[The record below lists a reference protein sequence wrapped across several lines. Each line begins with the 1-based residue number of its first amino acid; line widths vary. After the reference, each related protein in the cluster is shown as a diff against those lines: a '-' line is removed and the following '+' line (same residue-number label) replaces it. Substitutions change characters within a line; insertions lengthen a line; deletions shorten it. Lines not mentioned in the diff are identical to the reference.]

1 MRIAFFSD
9 FSLAQVT
16 GISDVIR
23 TLMQGLKER
32 GHAVCLFAPSEPAGT
47 PDLETL
53 EHVALPSIGVPGA
66 PTFRFPL
73 PFGVPQALRD
83 FRPDVLHTHTF
94 GSIGFRA
101 VWSAKRLHAPL
112 VGTEHTLP
120 AEYAHYF
127 HLDYVWARN
136 ALKRFAA
143 RYYQK
148 CDAVTA
154 PSHAVAEELR
164 SDGVTKPIRVI
175 ENPLETGIFR
185 PLPDSAGLKKQWGIT
200 KTAVLSF
207 GRLAKEKN
215 IGELLEAFALL
226 RKNGTDAELVIIGS
240 GPAERDLRAQVA
252 TLKIGDATRFLGTRR
267 GEELS
272 QAVNATDVFAI
283 TSRSEN
289 QSMTTLQAMACG
301 LPVIGVN
308 CGGLPEYIRDG
319 ENGFIV
325 ESGDTHALATRLAGL
340 LSDAAQRK
348 TLGERGRQMAAEHA
362 PERIVERMEELYSSI
377 VKNDVP
383 KSGFARLEGHK

>member
-23 TLMQGLKER
+23 TLMQGLQER

-47 PDLETL
+47 PDTESLP
-53 EHVALPSIGVPGA
+53 HVALSSIGVPGA

-73 PFGVPQALRD
+73 PFGVPAKLRD
-83 FRPDVLHTHTF
+83 FHPDILHTHTF
-94 GSIGFRA
+94 GSVGFRA
-101 VWSAKRLHAPL
+101 TWSARRLHVPL

-127 HLDYVWARN
+127 HLDYGWARN
-136 ALKRFAA
+136 ALKKFAA

-148 CDAVTA
+148 CDVVTA
-154 PSHAVAEELR
+154 PSRAVAEELK
-164 SDGVTKPIRVI
+164 SDGVTKDIRVI
-175 ENPLETGIFR
+175 ENPLETDLFR
-185 PLPDSAGLKKQWGIT
+185 PLPDKADLKKQWGMT
-200 KTAVLSF
+200 KPAVLSF

-226 RKNGTDAELVIIGS
+226 RKNGTDAELVIIGA
-240 GPAERDLRAQVA
+240 GPAESVLRAQVE
-252 TLKIGDATRFLGTRR
+252 TLKIGDCTRFLGMHR
-267 GEELS
+267 GEELVR
-272 QAVNATDVFAI
+272 AVNATDVFAI

-301 LPVIGVN
+301 LPVVGVN

-319 ENGFIV
+319 QNGFIV
-325 ESGDTHALATRLAGL
+325 ESGDTRALATRLAEL
-340 LSDAAQRK
+340 IIDPAKRNS
-348 TLGERGRQMAAEHA
+348 LGERGRQIAAEHA
-362 PERIVERMEELYSSI
+362 PPRIVERMEELYASLI
-377 VKNDVP
+377 K
-383 KSGFARLEGHK
+383 

>member
-32 GHAVCLFAPSEPAGT
+32 GHAVCLFAPSERAGT
-47 PDLETL
+47 PDAETL
-53 EHVALPSIGVPGA
+53 EHMALPSIGAPGA

-83 FRPDVLHTHTF
+83 FRPDLLHTHTF
-94 GSIGFRA
+94 GSVGFRA
-101 VWSAKRLHAPL
+101 VWSARRLHVPL

-127 HLDYVWARN
+127 HLDYGWARN
-136 ALKRFAA
+136 ALKKFAA
-143 RYYQK
+143 HYYQK
-148 CDAVTA
+148 CDLVTA
-154 PSHAVAEELR
+154 PSRAVAEELK
-164 SDGVTKPIRVI
+164 SDGVTKEICVI
-175 ENPLETGIFR
+175 ENPLETKLFR
-185 PLPDSAGLKKQWGIT
+185 PLPDITNLKKEWGIT
-200 KTAVLSF
+200 KPAVLSF

-240 GPAERDLRAQVA
+240 GPEEAQLRAQVDA
-252 TLKIGDATRFLGTRR
+252 LKIGGSTRFLGMHR
-267 GEELS
+267 GEELVR
-272 QAVNATDVFAI
+272 AVNATEVFAI

-325 ESGDTHALATRLAGL
+325 GSGDTKALAIRLAEL

-348 TLGERGRQMAAEHA
+348 TLGERGRQIAAEHA
-362 PERIVERMEELYSSI
+362 PERIVERMEELYASLM
-377 VKNDVP
+377 K
-383 KSGFARLEGHK
+383 

>member
-23 TLMQGLKER
+23 TLMEGLKAR
-32 GHAVCLFAPSEPAGT
+32 GHAVCLFAPSERAGT
-47 PDLETL
+47 PEAESL
-53 EHVALPSIGVPGA
+53 EHVSLPSIGAPGA

-73 PFGVPQALRD
+73 PFGIPPALKD
-83 FRPDVLHTHTF
+83 FRPDLLHTHTF
-94 GSIGFRA
+94 GSVGFRA
-101 VWSAKRLHAPL
+101 VWSARRLHVPL

-127 HLDYVWARN
+127 HLEYGWARK
-136 ALKRFAA
+136 ALRRFAA
-143 RYYQK
+143 HYYQK
-148 CDAVTA
+148 CDCVTA
-154 PSHAVAEELR
+154 PSRAVAEELK

-175 ENPLETGIFR
+175 ENPLETGLFR

-240 GPAERDLRAQVA
+240 GPEESALRAQVDA
-252 TLKIGDATRFLGTRR
+252 LKIADSTKFLGMLR
-267 GEELS
+267 GEELVR
-272 QAVNATDVFAI
+272 AVNATDVFAI

-308 CGGLPEYIRDG
+308 RGGLPEYIRNE

-325 ESGDTHALATRLAGL
+325 ESGDTGALASRLTELIA
-340 LSDAAQRK
+340 DAAKRK
-348 TLGERGRQMAAEHA
+348 ILGERGRIMAAEHA
-362 PERIVERMEELYSSI
+362 PQRIVERMEELYASLI
-377 VKNDVP
+377 K
-383 KSGFARLEGHK
+383 

>member
-23 TLMQGLKER
+23 TLMEGLKSR
-32 GHAVCLFAPSEPAGT
+32 GHDVCLFAPSERAGT
-47 PDLETL
+47 PDTETL
-53 EHVALPSIGVPGA
+53 EHVSLPSIGAPGA

-73 PFGVPQALRD
+73 PFGVPQQLRD
-83 FRPDVLHTHTF
+83 FRPDLLHTHTF
-94 GSIGFRA
+94 GSVGFRA
-101 VWSAKRLHAPL
+101 VWSARRLHVPL

-127 HLDYVWARN
+127 HLDYGWARK

-148 CDAVTA
+148 CDVVTA
-154 PSHAVAEELR
+154 PSRAVADELKN
-164 SDGVTKPIRVI
+164 DGVTKEIRVI
-175 ENPLETGIFR
+175 GNPLETTLFR
-185 PLPDSAGLKKQWGIT
+185 PLPDKPNLKKQWGIA
-200 KTAVLSF
+200 KTAILSF

-226 RKNGTDAELVIIGS
+226 RKNGTDAELVIVGS
-240 GPAERDLRAQVA
+240 GPEEARLRAQVDA
-252 TLKIGDATRFLGTRR
+252 LGIGDATRFLGMHR
-267 GEELS
+267 GEELVR
-272 QAVNATDVFAI
+272 AINATDVFAI

-308 CGGLPEYIRDG
+308 RGGLPEYIRNG

-325 ESGDTHALATRLAGL
+325 ENGDIAALAGRMSELLANA
-340 LSDAAQRK
+340 DKRK
-348 TLGERGRQMAAEHA
+348 ILGERGRQIAAEHA
-362 PERIVERMEELYSSI
+362 PQRIVERMEELYAALL
-377 VKNDVP
+377 KP
-383 KSGFARLEGHK
+383 MPR